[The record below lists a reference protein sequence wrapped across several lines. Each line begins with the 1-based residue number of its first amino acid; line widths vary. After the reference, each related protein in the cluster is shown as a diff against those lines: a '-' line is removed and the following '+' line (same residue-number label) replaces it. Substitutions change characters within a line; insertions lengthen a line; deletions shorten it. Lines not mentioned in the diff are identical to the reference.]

1 MLTDKQN
8 GYEPFIPRSN
18 RGGGTIKI
26 KRLWEVTNMELKA
39 IVQGSA
45 DLSHM
50 IAGGIAVYILT
61 DTYGNKYELHIDLS
75 DKHDV
80 GDSACFELHYDKA
93 IILMRWIRRAI
104 EKNTLYMISQ
114 SEEYKKMLAELESEA
129 KK

>member
-1 MLTDKQN
+1 
-8 GYEPFIPRSN
+8 
-18 RGGGTIKI
+18 
-26 KRLWEVTNMELKA
+26 MELKA

-80 GDSACFELHYDKA
+80 GDSASFEIHYDKA
-93 IILMRWIRRAI
+93 MLLMRWIRRAI
-104 EKNTLYMISQ
+104 ENNTLYTISQ
-114 SEEYKKMLAELESEA
+114 SAEYKKMLADIEA
-129 KK
+129 QA